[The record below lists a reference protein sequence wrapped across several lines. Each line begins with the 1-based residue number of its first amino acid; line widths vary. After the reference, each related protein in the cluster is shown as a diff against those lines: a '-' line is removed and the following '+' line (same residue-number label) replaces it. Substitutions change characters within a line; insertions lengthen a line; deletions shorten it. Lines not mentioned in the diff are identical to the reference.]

1 MRALT
6 IGELESE
13 SGTARSTIYYYVRAG
28 LLPPAQKSSP
38 TRALYTDV
46 HVELLHDIRRLKL
59 DGLDI
64 KAIREQLEHRVH
76 TASEN
81 GEDLVARQGEETRR
95 AILQTA
101 AREFARNGY
110 RQTRIADIIADL
122 GITPQVL
129 YANFP
134 TKRDLFAAAYRESL
148 DASMSIIE
156 PRLAGEEDLAVH
168 LLWRMV
174 GDYGLQGLN
183 PDLLYL
189 SREAAY
195 DDPETTRELRRA
207 HEHVLSGQREELE
220 GLRRAPEDP
229 PFSDELVNYAL
240 YGAFQTM
247 RLRASWD
254 DRFARSDVMWAN
266 VLLNIAVRRL
276 YDGSIDVAALKE
288 KYGALVDEVAAV
300 QPSDDIFAFES
311 FLPPREGSE

>member
-6 IGELESE
+6 IGELETE
-13 SGTARSTIYYYVRAG
+13 SGVSRSTIYYYVRAG

-38 TRALYTDV
+38 TRAIYTDD
-46 HVELLHDIRRLKL
+46 HVELLDEIRRLKQ

-64 KAIREQLEHRVH
+64 RAIREQLGPRVH
-76 TASEN
+76 SASQN

-110 RQTRIADIIADL
+110 RQTRIADIISEL

-129 YANFP
+129 YSHFP
-134 TKRDLFAAAYRESL
+134 TKRDLFAAAYRQSL
-148 DASMSIIE
+148 DVSMGVIE
-156 PRLAGEEDLAVH
+156 PRLEAEDDLAVH

-174 GDYGLQGLN
+174 GDYALQGLN

-207 HEHVLSGQREELE
+207 HEHVLSGQGEELAA
-220 GLRRAPEDP
+220 LRQGPDDP
-229 PFSDELVNYAL
+229 PFADELMNYAL

-254 DRFARSDVMWAN
+254 DRFSRSDVMWVN

-288 KYGALVDEVAAV
+288 QYAARIDEVAAV
-300 QPSDDIFAFES
+300 QPSGIFALES

>member
-6 IGELESE
+6 IGELETE
-13 SGTARSTIYYYVRAG
+13 SGVSRSTVYYYVRAG

-46 HVELLHDIRRLKL
+46 HVELLGEIRRLKQ
-59 DGLDI
+59 DGLGI
-64 KAIREQLEHRVH
+64 RAIREQLGPRVH
-76 TASEN
+76 SASEN
-81 GEDLVARQGEETRR
+81 GEDLVARQGQETRR
-95 AILQTA
+95 SILRTA

-110 RQTRIADIIADL
+110 RQTRIADIIAEL

-129 YANFP
+129 YSHFP

-148 DASMSIIE
+148 DVSMSIIE
-156 PRLAGEEDLAVH
+156 PRLDGEEDLAVH

-174 GDYGLQGLN
+174 GDYALQGLN

-207 HEHVLSGQREELE
+207 HEHVLSGQGEELE
-220 GLRRAPEDP
+220 ALRQSPDGP

-254 DRFARSDVMWAN
+254 DRYSRSDVMWTN
-266 VLLNIAVRRL
+266 ILLNIAVRRL
-276 YDGSIDVAALKE
+276 YDGSIDVAAFKE
-288 KYGALVDEVAAV
+288 KYAALIDELAAV
-300 QPSDDIFAFES
+300 QPPDVFALES
-311 FLPPREGSE
+311 SLPPREGSE

>member
-6 IGELESE
+6 IGELETE
-13 SGTARSTIYYYVRAG
+13 SGVSRSTIYYYVRAG
-28 LLPPAQKSSP
+28 LLPSAQKSSP
-38 TRALYTDV
+38 TRAIYTDH
-46 HVELLHDIRRLKL
+46 HVELLDEIRRLKQ

-64 KAIREQLEHRVH
+64 KAICEQLGPRVH
-76 TASEN
+76 AAGQN

-95 AILQTA
+95 AILRTA

-110 RQTRIADIIADL
+110 RQTRIADIISEL

-129 YANFP
+129 YSHFP
-134 TKRDLFAAAYRESL
+134 TKRDLFAAAYRQSL
-148 DASMSIIE
+148 DVSMGVIE
-156 PRLAGEEDLAVH
+156 PRLAGEDDLAVH

-174 GDYGLQGLN
+174 GDYGLRALN

-195 DDPETTRELRRA
+195 DDPETTRELRWA

-220 GLRRAPEDP
+220 GLRRSLDDP
-229 PFSDELVNYAL
+229 PFSDELMNYAL

-254 DRFARSDVMWAN
+254 DRFSRSDVMWAN
-266 VLLNIAVRRL
+266 ILLNIAVRRL

-288 KYGALVDEVAAV
+288 TYASLIDELAAMDPPDVFALET
-300 QPSDDIFAFES
+300 S
-311 FLPPREGSE
+311 LPPGEESA

>member
-6 IGELESE
+6 IGELETE
-13 SGTARSTIYYYVRAG
+13 SGVSRSTIYYYVRAG

-38 TRALYTDV
+38 TRAIYTDD
-46 HVELLHDIRRLKL
+46 HVVLLDEIRRLKQ

-64 KAIREQLEHRVH
+64 RAIREQLGPRVRF
-76 TASEN
+76 ASQN
-81 GEDLVARQGEETRR
+81 GEDLVARQGEQLRR
-95 AILQTA
+95 AILRTA

-110 RQTRIADIIADL
+110 RQTRIADIIAEL
-122 GITPQVL
+122 GISPQVL
-129 YANFP
+129 YSHYP

-148 DASMSIIE
+148 GVSMSLIE
-156 PRLAGEEDLAVH
+156 PRLAGEDDLAVH

-174 GDYGLQGLN
+174 GDYGLHALN

-207 HEHVLSGQREELE
+207 HEHVLSGQGEELE
-220 GLRRAPEDP
+220 ALRRSPDDP

-254 DRFARSDVMWAN
+254 DRFSRSEVMWTN
-266 VLLNIAVRRL
+266 ILLNIAVRRL
-276 YDGSIDVAALKE
+276 YDGSIDVAALRE
-288 KYGALVDEVAAV
+288 QYAGLIDELAAV
-300 QPSDDIFAFES
+300 DSPDVFALES
-311 FLPPREGSE
+311 SLPPKEGSQ